1 MSKSLQCNLIK
12 VANPFLE
19 KLEKRSVNAADT
31 AHAML
36 ECMAFFGLQCEG
48 N

>member
-1 MSKSLQCNLIK
+1 MQLNKGCE
-12 VANPFLE
+12 PFFR
-19 KLEKRSVNAADT
+19 KAEKRSVNAADT
-31 AHAML
+31 THAIL